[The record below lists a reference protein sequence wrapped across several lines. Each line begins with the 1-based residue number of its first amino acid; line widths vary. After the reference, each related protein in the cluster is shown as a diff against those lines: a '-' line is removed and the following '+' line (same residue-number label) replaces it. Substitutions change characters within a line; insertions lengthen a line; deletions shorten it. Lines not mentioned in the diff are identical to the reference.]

1 MTPLIIAII
10 TALGGIVVGG
20 GAGVALQKQLTD
32 KRIKESSRKQKEE
45 ILKAKEEALNI
56 KEDAKR
62 DEEKRKKELE
72 TIERQI
78 RQREETI
85 DKKLDNLEIER
96 KRILEKQEE
105 INLIKEDLKSSH
117 DKQLEALEKI
127 AKLKKE
133 DAKNI
138 LLEKVAKEY
147 KEEYLTEIKKYKEL
161 IKEDSEKEARRVIST
176 ALGRIAQEHT
186 AETTTYS
193 VQLPTEDLKGRIIGK
208 EGRNIQH
215 FEKISGVD
223 VIIDDS
229 PDSVTISSFDSV
241 RRYVAKLA
249 MEKLVAD
256 GRIQPA
262 RIEEIIKKTE
272 EDVNKE
278 AKESAEQ
285 ATYDLGIP
293 GLHSD
298 LLKIAGRLK
307 FRTSYGQ
314 NQLAHGVEVAT
325 IAGLLAQEL
334 GADVNIAKKAGF
346 LHDIGKAVDHEVP
359 GAHHHISMDIARK
372 YGLSET
378 VVNAIG
384 AHHDDIEPKTVEAIL
399 VRVADAISGSRP
411 GARRESYEN
420 YVKRLKELEN
430 VANSFT
436 GVDRSFAIQAGR
448 EVRIIVKPEDID
460 DLDAIKLSKDIAKK
474 IEQDLQYPGTIKVN
488 VIRETRAVEF
498 AK

>member
-1 MTPLIIAII
+1 MTPLIIAIL

-32 KRIKESSRKQKEE
+32 KKIKNASQKQKEE
-45 ILKAKEEALNI
+45 ILKAKEEALKI
-56 KEDAKR
+56 KEEAKKE
-62 DEEKRKKELE
+62 EEKKRKDLEL
-72 TIERQI
+72 IERQI
-78 RQREETI
+78 RSREESI
-85 DKKLDNLEIER
+85 EKRLDDLEKDR
-96 KRILEKQEE
+96 KELNKKQEE
-105 INLIKEDLKSSH
+105 ISQSKSELKSAQ
-117 DKQLEALEKI
+117 DQQLSALEKI

-133 DAKNI
+133 DAKE
-138 LLEKVAKEY
+138 LLLKQIQKDH
-147 KEEYLTEIKKYKEL
+147 KEEFLIEIKKYKES
-161 IKEDSEKEARRVIST
+161 IKEESEKEARRVIST

-186 AETTTYS
+186 AESTSYS
-193 VQLPTEDLKGRIIGK
+193 IHLPSEDMKGRIIGK

-215 FEKISGVD
+215 FEKVSGVD

-229 PDSVTISSFDSV
+229 PDSISISSFDPV

-249 MEKLVAD
+249 MEKLLSD
-256 GRIQPA
+256 GRIQPT
-262 RIEEIIKKTE
+262 RIEEVLKKTE
-272 EDVNKE
+272 EEVNKE

-285 ATYDLGIP
+285 TTYDLGIP
-293 GLHSD
+293 GLHPD

-314 NQLAHGVEVAT
+314 NQLAHAQEVAT
-325 IAGLLAQEL
+325 IAGLLASEI

-346 LHDIGKAVDHEVP
+346 LHDIGKAIDHEVP

-399 VRVADAISGSRP
+399 VRVADSISGSRP
-411 GARRESYEN
+411 GARRESFEN
-420 YVKRLKELEN
+420 YVKRIKELEN
-430 VANSFT
+430 VANTFA
-436 GVDRSFAIQAGR
+436 GVERSFAIQAGR
-448 EVRIIVKPEDID
+448 EVRILVRPEEID
-460 DLDAIKLSKDIAKK
+460 DLEAIKLAKDIAKK

-488 VIRETRAVEF
+488 VIRETRAIEI